1 MLQGRGR
8 ATYKGETSEVN
19 ELKLTTDVCESE
31 RPEIVKRAR
40 LIFDQFYGVPR
51 RSGKDNREH
60 RVGEGAPSSLA
71 PKEPLTSSSPSSFSS
86 FSSSSFSLLQVCV
99 CTISRQS
106 WRHLSQSWVRY
117 VCLGLGMYVLG
128 CMSWA
133 CMPGVRQSWSH
144 LRQSWRHVRQSWVR
158 YATIGGFRVAECSSG
173 YCWYARPRPTMPSES
188 DNVAA
193 LSSQS

>member
-1 MLQGRGR
+1 MLGLFLINSMECPGDL
-8 ATYKGETSEVN
+8 AK
-19 ELKLTTDVCESE
+19 TTESTALAKVLQVHL
-31 RPEIVKRAR
+31 R
-40 LIFDQFYGVPR
+40 R
-51 RSGKDNREH
+51 RSH
-60 RVGEGAPSSLA
+60 LPPPPPPPSPPS
-71 PKEPLTSSSPSSFSS
+71 PPPLSPSYKYAYAQYQG
-86 FSSSSFSLLQVCV
+86 SLGVILA
-99 CTISRQS
+99 S
-106 WRHLSQSWVRY
+106 
-117 VCLGLGMYVLG
+117 LGLGMYVLG

>member
-60 RVGEGAPSSLA
+60 RVGEGAPSSGR
-71 PKEPLTSSSPSSFSS
+71 PKDHRPGPGHPLKLIFHHDIFYFP
-86 FSSSSFSLLQVCV
+86 
-99 CTISRQS
+99 
-106 WRHLSQSWVRY
+106 
-117 VCLGLGMYVLG
+117 
-128 CMSWA
+128 A
-133 CMPGVRQSWSH
+133 CN
-144 LRQSWRHVRQSWVR
+144 
-158 YATIGGFRVAECSSG
+158 FR
-173 YCWYARPRPTMPSES
+173 TF
-188 DNVAA
+188 
-193 LSSQS
+193 